1 MHPLCRKG
9 LVDGDHDREEMN
21 ERVRGAW
28 HQGGGG
34 LGQTCLDTLF
44 VFDTFPKFVIRK
56 RLVKV
61 DQCSK
66 MRIVGNMRIVGGNVK
81 GTSASRCCIY
91 VTLLLLL
98 RPNFYFQLSRVFL
111 T

>member
-1 MHPLCRKG
+1 
-9 LVDGDHDREEMN
+9 MN

-56 RLVKV
+56 IRYDSLHF
-61 DQCSK
+61 
-66 MRIVGNMRIVGGNVK
+66 
-81 GTSASRCCIY
+81 
-91 VTLLLLL
+91 VTLRYNSLHFVTTRQKPLQNQRKKNL
-98 RPNFYFQLSRVFL
+98 Q
-111 T
+111 

>member
-1 MHPLCRKG
+1 MASR
-9 LVDGDHDREEMN
+9 
-21 ERVRGAW
+21 
-28 HQGGGG
+28 GGG

-66 MRIVGNMRIVGGNVK
+66 MRIVGNMRIVGECK
-81 GTSASRCCIY
+81 GTSIA
-91 VTLLLLL
+91 L
-98 RPNFYFQLSRVFL
+98 RAVVYMSHFSSSSVRIFIFNERVRGAWHQGGGEG
-111 T
+111 